1 MKKQMNDENEQ
12 TPEQDKELAEEPDYR
27 GIAGSGSLNSTKK
40 KLHLDDIEDE
50 PSQDQENPLT
60 RGI

>member
-12 TPEQDKELAEEPDYR
+12 TPQQDKELAEEPDYR

-40 KLHLDDIEDE
+40 KIQFDDIEHE
-50 PSQDQENPLT
+50 ANQDQENPLT
-60 RGI
+60 HGI